1 MKENRPLSGQ
11 YRSFLSFFLFFL
23 VLSVSAWAQQRA
35 TISGKVSSAGELV
48 PGVTV
53 RVKHGTQGAT
63 TDVNGQFTL
72 QAAIGDTLVF
82 NHISYISREV
92 PVTGND
98 RLEISLAPNTQNVGE
113 VVVVGYGTQ
122 KKATLTGSISTLKGA
137 ELVKSP
143 QPNVSNSLAG
153 RFSGLIASNRSG
165 EPGYDGSTL
174 LIRGLAT
181 TGNSDVLVVVDGV
194 PGQIG
199 GLQRIDPNDIE
210 SMTILK
216 DASAAV
222 YGSRAANGVILIT
235 TKKGKTGKPS
245 ISYSFNQGFT
255 SPTRLPKM
263 ADAATY
269 AAIRNEIQYYN
280 NPTGGM
286 NQVYTAD
293 QVQKFRD
300 GSDPL
305 NYPNTDWQKATLK
318 NTALQHQHNLS
329 INGGS
334 DNVRYFLSLGV
345 IGQDGLYKHG
355 VTQYDQY
362 NFRSNIDADVTK
374 RLKVS
379 LYLSGRQEDRLYP
392 QTSAENVFRSIYRA
406 YPTVGAFYP
415 NGLPTTGIENN
426 NPAMQVTDIGGTN
439 RNPTQVFNGILKGS
453 YAIPGID
460 GLSLDGFLSV
470 DKSWT
475 FGKSFSQPYILYNYD
490 PTANAY
496 NKVVVGGS
504 NQAATLFE
512 NQQNQEMRVSN
523 IKLNFVRQFGKHN
536 IDAFVAYE
544 QSKTV
549 MDSLS
554 ASRLNFPSSQTP
566 ELSQGGP
573 AAADKG
579 SEGKS
584 YTFTR
589 KSYIG
594 RVAYNYEEKY
604 LLELQAR
611 IDGSSTFPPG
621 NQYGFFPS
629 VSAGWRIS
637 KEDWFQN
644 VSFIN
649 DLKLRAS
656 YGTLGN
662 DNVKLFQY
670 FDNYSFNNQYVLGS
684 DGTIRPGIDI
694 TKLANINIGWERA
707 KKLDLGINALFLKHF
722 SLEFIY
728 FQQKRS
734 DILTQ
739 RNASIPQT
747 SGVVNPFGS
756 DPLVPAENIGKV
768 NSNGIETSL
777 GYSNTTA
784 SGIGYRIGGNFTYAK
799 SKIIYIDEASGTL
812 AHQRQTG
819 RPLNTYLLY
828 DAIGI
833 FRTQDDLN
841 KYPHLTPN
849 QLGDL
854 IYRDYNGD
862 GQITADDQVRSKYGN
877 IPEITYGITLGA
889 DYKGF
894 DLSAVFAGQ
903 THVSQYV
910 LPESGTIGNYYSS
923 WADNRW
929 SPTNVAGS
937 YPRVDERASS
947 SINGGLYQNNF
958 WLNNASFFRL
968 KNVELGYTVNAD
980 ILSRI
985 RIAGL
990 RVYAS
995 AFNLFTITPVKDYDP
1010 EGTNGTGLYS
1020 TSGQFY
1026 PQQRI
1031 INVGVNVKF

>member
-11 YRSFLSFFLFFL
+11 CRSFLSFFLFFL
-23 VLSVSAWAQQRA
+23 VSSVSVWAQQR
-35 TISGKVSSAGELV
+35 TSIHGKVSSAGELV
-48 PGVTV
+48 PGVSV
-53 RVKHGTQGAT
+53 RVKNSNQGAT

-92 PVTGND
+92 PVSSND

-137 ELVKSP
+137 EIVKSP

-165 EPGYDGSTL
+165 EPGYDGSNL

-181 TGNSDVLVVVDGV
+181 TGNNDVLIVVDGV

-199 GLQRIDPNDIE
+199 GLQRLDPNDIE
-210 SMTILK
+210 SMTVLK

-235 TKKGKTGKPS
+235 TKRGKTGKPS

-280 NPTGGM
+280 NPAGGM

-293 QVQKFRD
+293 QIQKFRD

-318 NTALQHQHNLS
+318 NTALQHQHSLS

-345 IGQDGLYKHG
+345 IGQDALYKNG

-379 LYLSGRQEDRLYP
+379 LYLSGRQEDRIYP
-392 QTSAENVFRSIYRA
+392 QTSAENVFRGIYRA
-406 YPTVGAFYP
+406 YPTVGAYYP

-453 YAIPGID
+453 YAIPGVE

-475 FGKSFSQPYILYNYD
+475 FGKSFSQPYVLYKYTPATNTYD
-490 PTANAY
+490 
-496 NKVVVGGS
+496 KVVVGGS
-504 NQAATLFE
+504 NQAATL
-512 NQQNQEMRVSN
+512 NQTQQNQEMRVSN

-536 IDAFVAYE
+536 VDAFVAYE

-554 ASRLNFPSSQTP
+554 ASRLNFPSAQTP

-637 KEDWFQN
+637 KEDWFQS

-670 FDNYSFNNQYVLGS
+670 FDNYSFNNRYVLGS
-684 DGTIRPGIDI
+684 GSTIRPGIDI
-694 TKLANINIGWERA
+694 TKLANVNIGWETA
-707 KKLDLGINALFLKHF
+707 KKLDIGINALFLQHF

-747 SGVVNPFGS
+747 SGIVNPHGS

-799 SKIIYIDEASGTL
+799 SKIIDIDEASGTP

-929 SPTNVAGS
+929 SPTNTAGTH
-937 YPRVDERASS
+937 PRVDERASN

-1010 EGTNGTGLYS
+1010 EGTNGSGLYS